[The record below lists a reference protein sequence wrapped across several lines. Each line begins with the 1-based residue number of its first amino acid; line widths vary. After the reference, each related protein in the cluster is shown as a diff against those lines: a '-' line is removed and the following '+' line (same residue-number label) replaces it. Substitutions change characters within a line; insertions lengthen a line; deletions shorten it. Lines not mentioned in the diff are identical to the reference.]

1 MRRVPLEDEEL
12 IRRISGGDLS
22 AFEELVD
29 RHQSLIYN
37 TCYRLLGDFHLAEE
51 ATQDVFLEIYRSAE
65 FFREESRV
73 STWIYRIA
81 VNRSLNIIRK
91 NKRFRWI
98 RSLIS
103 PWQERAGEEFS
114 VSSREEEPDR
124 VFEEKESRSILR
136 EAIDTLPEKQRVA
149 FILHKYENLTS
160 KDISDIL
167 SISVNAVEARI
178 HRAKNN
184 LQKRLIERLKNIP

>member
-1 MRRVPLEDEEL
+1 MRRVKLEDEEL

-29 RHQSLIYN
+29 RHKSLIYN

-91 NKRFRWI
+91 NKRLRWI
-98 RSLIS
+98 RSLSS

-114 VSSREEEPDR
+114 VSSRKEEPDR
-124 VFEEKESRSILR
+124 VFEDKESRSILR

-178 HRAKNN
+178 HRAKNS